1 MQLSMLIPLLIMVRV
16 VLDIFYF
23 SNKKP
28 GKNLHLAYF
37 FLYSIAAILILLIDG
52 LDVWVILASVSSA
65 FSMMQFLWML
75 NNKDHG
81 KNSHS

>member
-1 MQLSMLIPLLIMVRV
+1 MLIPVLVMVRIL
-16 VLDIFYF
+16 LDIFYF

-52 LDVWVILASVSSA
+52 LDVWVILSSVGSV
-65 FSMMQFLWML
+65 FSLMQFLWML
-75 NNKDHG
+75 NKEDHG
-81 KNSHS
+81 INSHS